1 MYVPT
6 RNSECFFAVVST
18 FHVDLVR
25 TPTLPCGWTSILL
38 NHWCFSVLLRFRT
51 TLAEFSLA
59 GGVGIASVLVEHVRM
74 GRLVCVVGPFG
85 WCCESLMAEVPLIFT
100 IAIVPL

>member
-1 MYVPT
+1 MFLCCGIHIPYG
-6 RNSECFFAVVST
+6 
-18 FHVDLVR
+18 
-25 TPTLPCGWTSILL
+25 PCAYAHASLWLDQSILL
-38 NHWCFSVLLRFRT
+38 NHWCFSVLLRFRA

-59 GGVGIASVLVEHVRM
+59 GGVGIASVLVEHDRM

-100 IAIVPL
+100 IAIVPLRRNGKLCG